1 MNHYLYLELLL
12 VWVLVLAL
20 QWLIGWKKLWRQR
33 RRWPWVVLGASIYF
47 SLADALALG
56 QHIWFFRPAFLI
68 GWSVGNV
75 PVEELL
81 FFVLTTA
88 MVVQGFVL
96 IFPSKIDVRDWQPVQ
111 ETEKADE
118 DNVKERQRA
127 NSRGR
132 PFARP
137 PRPWVKSTG
146 ERGAR

>member
-20 QWLIGWKKLWRQR
+20 QWLIGWKKLWQQRQH
-33 RRWPWVVLGASIYF
+33 WPWVVLGASIYF

-56 QHIWFFRPAFLI
+56 QHIWFFRPAFLV

-81 FFVLTTA
+81 FFVLTAA

-96 IFPSKIDVRDWQPVQ
+96 VFPSKLGTRDWQPVQ
-111 ETEKADE
+111 AKEKADE
-118 DNVKERQRA
+118 GTVKERQRA
-127 NSRGR
+127 SQGR
-132 PFARP
+132 SFARP
-137 PRPWVKSTG
+137 PRPWVKSSE
-146 ERGAR
+146 ERSAR